1 MNKLKEGELLIFPTD
16 TVYGLGCKLYDFK
29 GLENIYK
36 VKQRD
41 IGKQIPVLVYDLITV
56 DLLCKYRK
64 RDIKI
69 MKRFWPGALTLIFK
83 SSDTF
88 YKKTKQE
95 TIAVRIPDH
104 YIAKRLLDNYGPLWV
119 TSCNISN
126 NPPLSD
132 KNEILNTF
140 KDGVKHI
147 YLEDNTNSTM
157 KSSTI
162 LDLTGEEIKLIRQ
175 GDITLEEI
183 LNYLKEE
190 GENK

>member
-1 MNKLKEGELLIFPTD
+1 MNRLKDGELLIFPTD
-16 TVYGLGCKLYDFK
+16 TVYGLGCKLYDFQ

-41 IGKQIPVLVYDLITV
+41 IGKQIPVLVPDLITI
-56 DLLCKYRK
+56 DLLCKYTA

-69 MKRFWPGALTLIFK
+69 MKKFWPGALTLIFK
-83 SSDTF
+83 SSDIF
-88 YKKTKQE
+88 YKKTKQP
-95 TIAVRIPDH
+95 TIAVRIPDN
-104 YIAKRLLDNYGPLWV
+104 YIAMRLLNSYGPLWV

-132 KNEILNTF
+132 MDEILNTF
-140 KDGVKHI
+140 KDKVEYIH
-147 YLEDNTNSTM
+147 LEEDNEQSQ

-162 LDLTGEEIKLIRQ
+162 LDLTQKEIKVIRQ

-190 GENK
+190 